1 MSDRHLQVPNNGR
14 DLNGIDHLGFFSAEH
29 GVGEAARQ
37 LAGTLRGVGV
47 DVSTINYTDTE
58 SRLAHPFEC
67 NNESHHKVLLT
78 SINADQMLAAQHIMG
93 RDFFSD
99 RYVIG
104 QWFWELES
112 APEWYSPAF
121 PLVNELWAPTRF
133 IESMLRRSAPD
144 SVTVTYTPLPVV
156 VPDVDASLGRR
167 HFGLDD
173 RFMFLFAFDFMSVM
187 KRKNPLGLVEAFC
200 RAFADG
206 AGPMLV
212 MKAINGDKRPHDLA
226 LLQAAIADRSDIVL
240 MSDYLTRIETSTLT
254 SIADCY
260 VSLHRSEGLGLTI
273 SEAIAL
279 GVPVIATGYSGNLDF
294 MTDANANIVPMHRVK
309 VGDDA
314 GGYSPIAMWAEP
326 NLDEASS
333 LMRQVYENPEMAR
346 AKAKKAQAEIL
357 NAFTVER
364 SGAIMKN
371 RLEQIWRSQRG
382 AQLLAETRR
391 V

>member
-1 MSDRHLQVPNNGR
+1 VSDGRISIPNVGR

-37 LAGTLRGVGV
+37 LVGTMRASGV

-58 SRLAHPFEC
+58 SRLGHPFVCE
-67 NNESHHKVLLT
+67 NESRHKVLLT

-93 RDFFSD
+93 ADFFRD

-112 APEWYSPAF
+112 APDWYPPAYPF
-121 PLVNELWAPTRF
+121 VNELWAPTRF
-133 IESMLRRSAPD
+133 IESMLRCSVPEH
-144 SVTVTYTPLPVV
+144 VTVTYTPLPVV
-156 VPDVDASLGRR
+156 APVIDASLNRA
-167 HFGLDD
+167 HYGLDN
-173 RFMFLFAFDFMSVM
+173 RFVFLFAFDFMSVM
-187 KRKNPLGLVEAFC
+187 KRKNPLGLIEAFR
-200 RAFADG
+200 RAFAPG
-206 AGPMLV
+206 EGPTLV
-212 MKAINGDKRPHDLA
+212 IKAINGDKRPHDRGM
-226 LLQAAIADRSDIVL
+226 LQEAAAQHDDVVILDE
-240 MSDYLTRIETSTLT
+240 YLTRVETSTLA
-254 SIADCY
+254 SLADCY

-314 GGYSPIAMWAEP
+314 GGYSPIAVWAEP
-326 NLDEASS
+326 NLDEAAA
-333 LMRQVYENPEMAR
+333 LMRRVYENPGFAKEKAR
-346 AKAKKAQAEIL
+346 KARSEIL
-357 NAFTVER
+357 NAFTAER

-382 AQLLAETRR
+382 AQLLAESGRA
-391 V
+391 

>member
-1 MSDRHLQVPNNGR
+1 VSDGQISIPNLGR

-37 LAGTLRGVGV
+37 LAGTLRGVDV

-58 SRLAHPFEC
+58 SRLGHPFVC
-67 NNESHHKVLLT
+67 DNESRHKVLLT

-93 RDFFSD
+93 ADFFRD

-112 APEWYSPAF
+112 APDWYQPAYQF
-121 PLVNELWAPTRF
+121 VNELWAPTRF
-133 IESMLRRSAPD
+133 IESMLRRSVPD
-144 SVTVTYTPLPVV
+144 HVTVTYTPLPVV
-156 VPDVDASLGRR
+156 APVVDASLNRA
-167 HFGLDD
+167 HYGLDN

-187 KRKNPLGLVEAFC
+187 KRKNPLGLIEAFR
-200 RAFADG
+200 RAFAPG
-206 AGPMLV
+206 EGPMLV
-212 MKAINGDKRPHDLA
+212 MKAINGDKRPHDRA
-226 LLQAAIADRSDIVL
+226 LLQESAAQHADIVIL
-240 MSDYLTRIETSTLT
+240 DEYLTRAETSTLT
-254 SIADCY
+254 SLADCY

-314 GGYSPIAMWAEP
+314 GGYSPIAVWAEP
-326 NLDEASS
+326 SLDEAAA
-333 LMRQVYENPEMAR
+333 LMRRVYENHGFAKEKAR
-346 AKAKKAQAEIL
+346 RAQSEIL

-382 AQLLAETRR
+382 AQLLAESGRA
-391 V
+391 

>member
-1 MSDRHLQVPNNGR
+1 
-14 DLNGIDHLGFFSAEH
+14 
-29 GVGEAARQ
+29 
-37 LAGTLRGVGV
+37 
-47 DVSTINYTDTE
+47 
-58 SRLAHPFEC
+58 
-67 NNESHHKVLLT
+67 
-78 SINADQMLAAQHIMG
+78 MLAAQHIMG

-112 APEWYSPAF
+112 APDWYSPAF

-133 IESMLRRSAPD
+133 IESMLRRSVPD

-156 VPDVDASLGRR
+156 APAVDASLGRR
-167 HFGLDD
+167 HFGLDN

-212 MKAINGDKRPHDLA
+212 MKAINGEKRPHDLA

-294 MTDANANIVPMHRVK
+294 MTDANANIVSMHRVK

-314 GGYSPIAMWAEP
+314 GGYSPIAVWAEP
-326 NLDEASS
+326 NLDEAAA
-333 LMRQVYENPEMAR
+333 LMRSVYENPEMAR
-346 AKAKKAQAEIL
+346 AKAKKAQAGIL
-357 NAFTVER
+357 NDFTVER

-382 AQLLAETRR
+382 AQLLAETGR

>member
-1 MSDRHLQVPNNGR
+1 MSDGRISIPNVGR

-37 LAGTLRGVGV
+37 LVGTLRATGV

-112 APEWYSPAF
+112 APDWYSPAF

-133 IESMLRRSAPD
+133 IESMLRRSVPD

-156 VPDVDASLGRR
+156 APAVDASLGRR
-167 HFGLDD
+167 HFGLDN

-212 MKAINGDKRPHDLA
+212 MKAINGEKRPHDLA

-294 MTDANANIVPMHRVK
+294 MTDANANIVSMHRVK

-314 GGYSPIAMWAEP
+314 GGYSPLAVWAEP
-326 NLDEASS
+326 NLDEAAA
-333 LMRQVYENPEMAR
+333 LMRSVYENPEMAR
-346 AKAKKAQAEIL
+346 AKAKKAQAGIL
-357 NAFTVER
+357 NDFTVER

-382 AQLLAETRR
+382 AQLLAETGR

>member
-1 MSDRHLQVPNNGR
+1 MSNGR
-14 DLNGIDHLGFFSAEH
+14 ISIPNVGRDMNGLDHLGFFSAEH

-47 DVSTINYTDTE
+47 EVSTINYTDTE
-58 SRLAHPFEC
+58 SRLGHPFVCE
-67 NNESHHKVLLT
+67 NESRHKVLLT

-93 RDFFSD
+93 ADFFHD

-104 QWFWELES
+104 QWFWELET
-112 APEWYSPAF
+112 APDWYPPAYPF
-121 PLVNELWAPTRF
+121 VNELWAPTRF
-133 IESMLRRSAPD
+133 IESMLRHSVPD
-144 SVTVTYTPLPVV
+144 HVTVTYTPLPVV
-156 VPDVDASLGRR
+156 APVIDASMNRA
-167 HFGLDD
+167 HYGLDN

-212 MKAINGDKRPHDLA
+212 VKAINGDKRPHDLA
-226 LLQAAIADRSDIVL
+226 LLQSAIADRSDIVL
-240 MSDYLTRIETSTLT
+240 MGDYLTRIETSTLT

-294 MTDANANIVPMHRVK
+294 MTDANANIVPMHRVQ
-309 VGDDA
+309 VGNDA
-314 GGYSPIAMWAEP
+314 GGYSPLAMWAEP
-326 NLDEASS
+326 NLDEAVA
-333 LMRQVYENPEMAR
+333 LMRSVYENTGFAKEKAR
-346 AKAKKAQAEIL
+346 RAQSEIL

-382 AQLLAETRR
+382 AQLLAESRS

>member
-1 MSDRHLQVPNNGR
+1 MSDGRISIPNVGR
-14 DLNGIDHLGFFSAEH
+14 DMNGLDHLGFFSAEH

-37 LAGTLRGVGV
+37 LVGTLRATGVE
-47 DVSTINYTDTE
+47 VSTINYTDTE
-58 SRLAHPFEC
+58 SRLGHPFVCE
-67 NNESHHKVLLT
+67 NESRHKVLLT
-78 SINADQMLAAQHIMG
+78 SINADQMLAAQHILG
-93 RDFFSD
+93 ADFFHD

-104 QWFWELES
+104 QWFWELET
-112 APEWYSPAF
+112 APDWYPPAYPF
-121 PLVNELWAPTRF
+121 VNELWAPTRF
-133 IESMLRRSAPD
+133 IEAMLRRSMPD
-144 SVTVTYTPLPVV
+144 SVTVTYTPLPI
-156 VPDVDASLGRR
+156 VPPVIDVLMNRA
-167 HFGLDD
+167 HYGLDN

-187 KRKNPLGLVEAFC
+187 KRKNPLGLVDAFC
-200 RAFADG
+200 RAFAHC

-212 MKAINGDKRPHDLA
+212 IKAINGDKRPHDLA

-240 MSDYLTRIETSTLT
+240 MGDYLTRIETSTLT

-260 VSLHRSEGLGLTI
+260 VSLHRSEGLGLTM

-294 MTDANANIVPMHRVK
+294 MTDANANIVPMHRVQ
-309 VGDDA
+309 VGNDA
-314 GGYSPIAMWAEP
+314 GGYSPLAMWAEP
-326 NLDEASS
+326 NLEEAAA
-333 LMRQVYENPEMAR
+333 LMRSVYENPRFAKEKAR
-346 AKAKKAQAEIL
+346 RAQAEIL

-382 AQLLAETRR
+382 AQLLAESRS

>member
-1 MSDRHLQVPNNGR
+1 MSDGHLQVPNKGR

-47 DVSTINYTDTE
+47 EVSTINYTDTE
-58 SRLAHPFEC
+58 SRLAHSFEC

-93 RDFFSD
+93 CAFFSD

-112 APEWYSPAF
+112 APDWYSPAF

-156 VPDVDASLGRR
+156 APAVDASLGRGY
-167 HFGLDD
+167 FGLDN

-206 AGPMLV
+206 SGPMLV
-212 MKAINGDKRPHDLA
+212 MKAINGEKRPHDLA

-240 MSDYLTRIETSTLT
+240 MGDYLTRVETSTLT

-314 GGYSPIAMWAEP
+314 GGYSPIAVWAEP
-326 NLDEASS
+326 NLDEAAA
-333 LMRQVYENPEMAR
+333 LMRSVYENPEMAR
-346 AKAKKAQAEIL
+346 AKAKKAQAGIL
-357 NAFTVER
+357 NDFTVER

-382 AQLLAETRR
+382 AQLLAETGR

>member
-1 MSDRHLQVPNNGR
+1 MSGSQSSIPNIGR
-14 DLNGIDHLGFFSAEH
+14 ELNGIDHLGFFSAEH

-58 SRLAHPFEC
+58 SRLAHEFVCE
-67 NNESHHKVLLT
+67 NQSRHKVLLT
-78 SINADQMLAAQHIMG
+78 SINADQMLAAQQIMG

-104 QWFWELES
+104 QWFWELET
-112 APEWYSPAF
+112 APQWYAPAYQF
-121 PLVNELWAPTRF
+121 VNELWAPTRF
-133 IESMLRRSAPD
+133 IESMLRRSVPEH
-144 SVTVTYTPLPVV
+144 VKVTYTPLPVV
-156 VPDVDASLGRR
+156 APMVDASLERS

-200 RAFADG
+200 RAFVEG
-206 AGPMLV
+206 SGPMLV
-212 MKAINGDKRPHDLA
+212 IKAINGEKRPHDLA
-226 LLQAAIADRSDIVL
+226 LLQSAIAERSDIVL
-240 MSDYLTRIETSTLT
+240 MSDYLTRVETSTLT

-294 MTDANANIVPMHRVK
+294 MTDANANIVPMHKVR
-309 VGDDA
+309 VGDEA
-314 GGYSPIAMWAEP
+314 GGYSPLAVWAEP
-326 NLDEASS
+326 NLDEATA
-333 LMRQVYENPEMAR
+333 LMRSVYENPVKAR
-346 AKAKKAQAEIL
+346 EKAVRAQAEIL

-382 AQLLAETRR
+382 AQLLAESGRA
-391 V
+391 

>member
-1 MSDRHLQVPNNGR
+1 MSDGQISIPNLGR

-37 LAGTLRGVGV
+37 LAGTLRGVDV

-58 SRLAHPFEC
+58 SRLGHPFVC
-67 NNESHHKVLLT
+67 DNESRHKVLLT

-93 RDFFSD
+93 ADFFRD

-112 APEWYSPAF
+112 APDWYQPAYQF
-121 PLVNELWAPTRF
+121 VNELWAPTRF
-133 IESMLRRSAPD
+133 IESMLRRSVPD
-144 SVTVTYTPLPVV
+144 HVTVTYTPLPVV
-156 VPDVDASLGRR
+156 APVVDASLNRA
-167 HFGLDD
+167 HYGLDN

-187 KRKNPLGLVEAFC
+187 KRKNPLGLIEAFR
-200 RAFADG
+200 RAFAPG
-206 AGPMLV
+206 EGPMLV
-212 MKAINGDKRPHDLA
+212 MKAINGDKRPHDRA
-226 LLQAAIADRSDIVL
+226 LLQESAAQHADIVIL
-240 MSDYLTRIETSTLT
+240 DEYLTRAETSTLT
-254 SIADCY
+254 SLADCY

-314 GGYSPIAMWAEP
+314 GGYSPIAVWAEP
-326 NLDEASS
+326 SLDEAAA
-333 LMRQVYENPEMAR
+333 LMRRVYENHGFAKEKAR
-346 AKAKKAQAEIL
+346 RAQSEIL

-382 AQLLAETRR
+382 AQLLAESGRA
-391 V
+391 